1 MVLNKKMK
9 KILFL
14 AFLLLFI
21 TSACGGSKEG
31 KNYTK
36 GQVTSQLKP
45 FLSIQQ
51 RNEGIDFLAVVE
63 NHSNHTVT
71 LSFDTSKMFDVTVL
85 DSANKEVFQHSKGK
99 KYMEESEEVQIKS
112 GSSHIWKAKW
122 KLPAVK
128 RKAGIYKVKAVFL
141 PNKISPGSVKTE
153 NLKVEETLILQSGM
167 GDMKNNSFRNLHVTG
182 RDGKYKV
189 SGEARVFEAAFSYTV
204 TDGHDV
210 FIENHEQTAQGAP
223 AWAPFSFD
231 INISE
236 DDLPINGTLM
246 VELFYFSPK
255 DGEKTDLL
263 ALPLQTFK

>member
-31 KNYTK
+31 KNDTK

>member
-31 KNYTK
+31 KIDNK
-36 GQVTSQLKP
+36 GQVTSQLNP
-45 FLSIQQ
+45 LLSIQQ
-51 RNEGIDFLAVVE
+51 RNDGIDFLAVIE
-63 NHSNHTVT
+63 NQSNHTVT

-85 DSANKEVFQHSKGK
+85 DSANKEVFRHSKGK
-99 KYMEESEEVQIKS
+99 KYLEEIEEVQIKS
-112 GSSHIWKAKW
+112 GSSHIWKTKW

-141 PNKISPGSVKTE
+141 PKKISPGTVKTE
-153 NLKVEETLILQSGM
+153 NLKVDETLILQSGM
-167 GDMKNNSFRNLHVTG
+167 GEMKNNSFRNLHVTG

-189 SGEARVFEAAFSYTV
+189 SGEARVFEAAFSYIV

-210 FIENHEQTAQGAP
+210 YIENHEQTAQGAP

-231 INISE
+231 INLSE
-236 DDLPINGTLM
+236 DDLPVNGTLM

-255 DGEKTDLL
+255 DGEKTDIL
-263 ALPLQTFK
+263 AIPLQTFK